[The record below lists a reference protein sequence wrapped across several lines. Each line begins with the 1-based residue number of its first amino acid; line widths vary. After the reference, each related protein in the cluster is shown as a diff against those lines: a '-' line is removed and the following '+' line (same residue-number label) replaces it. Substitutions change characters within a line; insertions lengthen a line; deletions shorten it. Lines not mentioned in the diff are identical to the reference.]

1 MAFSVLSVP
10 SGYALVVTGI
20 SIGAVLVYIFMNYKE
35 LRQLQPQQLI
45 QLGVLIAILVG
56 VHGLLHLGMEKN
68 YGYNPIGHSMP
79 VKCAC
84 KGFNGKCM
92 CTPETCA
99 CRKMGHKCPCM
110 SA

>member
-1 MAFSVLSVP
+1 MTFSVLSAP
-10 SGYALVVTGI
+10 SGFALAFTGL
-20 SIGAVLVYIFMNYKE
+20 SIGIVLVYVFMNYRE
-35 LRQLQPQQLI
+35 LRQLRSPQLI

-68 YGYNPIGHSMP
+68 YGYNPLGQL
-79 VKCAC
+79 KCAC